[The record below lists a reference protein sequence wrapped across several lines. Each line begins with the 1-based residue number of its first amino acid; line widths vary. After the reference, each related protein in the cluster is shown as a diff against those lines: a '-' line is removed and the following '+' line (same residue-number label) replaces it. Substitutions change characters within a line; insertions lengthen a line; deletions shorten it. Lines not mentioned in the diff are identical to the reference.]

1 MKSTLTLSNPDH
13 PAHLA
18 VAGMI
23 RELGFRVTMVSVA
36 KPDDQVEE
44 RGAAGVQEVLNL
56 YAGAGTGFAEHV
68 WERLEAAGQ
77 PVS

>member
-1 MKSTLTLSNPDH
+1 
-13 PAHLA
+13 
-18 VAGMI
+18 
-23 RELGFRVTMVSVA
+23 
-36 KPDDQVEE
+36 
-44 RGAAGVQEVLNL
+44 VLNL